1 MWKCSDTTFFL
12 RLKHLKSTSIF
23 LGPYLLNYFGYSL
36 MESRWG
42 INVYFTN
49 LYKHLLFSIFS
60 CISIIVS
67 TFKLCLL
74 WKNTNVR
81 ASMKNC
87 IMWKLLK
94 KKNTCVHHIDC
105 NPCKSW
111 TSTVVHAEICNAM
124 ETCEASPFFSPF
136 AFVCFIKSIWLESN
150 FVRSSSL
157 WAIGTR

>member
-94 KKNTCVHHIDC
+94 KKKYLCASYRLQIHTSLGQVRWSMLKYVTPWKHVKLVH
-105 NPCKSW
+105 
-111 TSTVVHAEICNAM
+111 
-124 ETCEASPFFSPF
+124 FFHPSNL
-136 AFVCFIKSIWLESN
+136 FVS
-150 FVRSSSL
+150 
-157 WAIGTR
+157 